1 MAEMWRP
8 SFQTTDPPVDSAL
21 HLRLRTSVQELV
33 EVGPARIAP
42 PWGSTGTAFRP
53 PKMRRS
59 IVINHLRHTKKCQTE
74 LDAWNLDEFGNFTMK
89 SWYSFQ
95 DWFDESCNITA
106 GKPEVHPGNNIP
118 NPKQFASGDDT
129 SNPSNPW
136 QGFCWQKHDQF
147 RAEMGYKSQ
156 IFLVY
161 VTAVKVMGIWSTY
174 SKDWLTDHFW
184 QA

>member
-1 MAEMWRP
+1 MIHSHFGSWLRCGGQASKPPILLWTLRCISGSGPP
-8 SFQTTDPPVDSAL
+8 SRSSRSKSVLPGSPPLGIHRHGIS
-21 HLRLRTSVQELV
+21 
-33 EVGPARIAP
+33 P
-42 PWGSTGTAFRP
+42 P

-161 VTAVKVMGIWSTY
+161 VTAVKVMGI
-174 SKDWLTDHFW
+174 
-184 QA
+184 